1 MIFVGF
7 VCNSDS
13 RIWRLSFI
21 PVTLLLI
28 TLSSSIRAQ
37 EADTV
42 NALAGIEIETSVD
55 RAEMYVGDLLT
66 YTVSISYDSTYE
78 LIPPPLGANL
88 GAFDVKDYQPD
99 KESRLPD
106 GRINSKTEFTLS
118 TFTTGDYVIPPVPVL
133 FILPDKSR
141 KVLLA
146 EPITI
151 RVISLLLDANDS
163 ADIKPLKRPYE
174 FPRERST
181 YYWWGG
187 GALALIMLLALLWF
201 LRRRK
206 REAGE
211 PIDNREPWEI
221 AYERLAMLKESD
233 LLVETKY
240 KEYYF
245 ELTEIVRSFLGL
257 MYKVD
262 VLEMTTEEF
271 LGQFATIELPHTVY
285 NDAVAFFKHA
295 DLVKFAKL
303 IPALRRAESDFS
315 LANNIVETV
324 TTDYERR
331 LEKEMAQ
338 AGQNRGVMEREKA

>member
-1 MIFVGF
+1 MIFVAR
-7 VCNSDS
+7 VI
-13 RIWRLSFI
+13 RSFSCPYWLGI
-21 PVTLLLI
+21 VLAPLVVVA
-28 TLSSSIRAQ
+28 LSSSSRGQ
-37 EADTV
+37 DVDTV
-42 NALAGIEIETSVD
+42 NALAGIEIETSVN
-55 RAEMYVGDLLT
+55 RAEMYIGDLLN
-66 YTVSISYDSTYE
+66 YSVSISYDSTYE

-88 GAFDVKDYQPD
+88 GSFDVKDYKPD
-99 KESRLPD
+99 VVSRLPD
-106 GRINSKTEFTLS
+106 GRINSRTEFTLS
-118 TFTTGDYVIPPVPVL
+118 TFTTGDYIIPPVPIL

-146 EPITI
+146 EPIPI
-151 RVISLLLDANDS
+151 RVISLLLDVNDS

-174 FPRERST
+174 FPREVNV

-206 REAGE
+206 RETGVS
-211 PIDNREPWEI
+211 IDDREPWEI

-245 ELTEIVRSFLGL
+245 QLTEIVRSFLGL
-257 MYKVD
+257 MFKVD

-271 LGQFATIELPHTVY
+271 LEQFATIELPHTVY
-285 NDAVAFFKHA
+285 NDAATFFNHA

-303 IPALRRAESDFS
+303 IPALRRAESDFT
-315 LANNIVETV
+315 LAHDIVEMV

-331 LEKEMAQ
+331 QETEMART
-338 AGQNRGVMEREKA
+338 GQNRDVIEREKV